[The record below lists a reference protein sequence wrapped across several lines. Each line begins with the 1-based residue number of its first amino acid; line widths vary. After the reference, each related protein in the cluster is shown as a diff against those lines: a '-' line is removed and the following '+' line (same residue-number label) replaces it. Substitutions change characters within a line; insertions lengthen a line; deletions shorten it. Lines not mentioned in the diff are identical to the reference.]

1 MIELL
6 ILYLLNK
13 YQLTMYGVQKKIAEV
28 FAIYTKP
35 GFGTIKPALVRLE
48 EKGFIISRKTIS
60 EGGRPSVFYAITPT
74 GMEELKRLVVARTSD
89 NPVKFLNTARVKLI
103 CAELLPP
110 EHQLKLIEQLSTK
123 ANSIY
128 SKAKNL
134 LEVSENEF
142 YYKMVTDNIVQ
153 EYKNFISLL
162 EGMKN
167 GCSR

>member
-1 MIELL
+1 M
-6 ILYLLNK
+6 
-13 YQLTMYGVQKKIAEV
+13 
-28 FAIYTKP
+28 
-35 GFGTIKPALVRLE
+35 
-48 EKGFIISRKTIS
+48 
-60 EGGRPSVFYAITPT
+60 FYAITPT